1 MLYKDFDVLWSSS
14 YIDFI
19 KQSEGGR
26 KMPTHTIAALSAMK
40 TDDIED
46 CYYPPAEYKKLL
58 NSQKEVLKLKCKAW
72 AHVPSLQDINVLNNH
87 KKLKKMAKH
96 DFKKVHHNV
105 SAIQQTVDEI
115 VKFMKVQKAA

>member
-1 MLYKDFDVLWSSS
+1 LKNANKCNSLSQIPGFWVILKKYIVIPKKCFFLKSIFPASININAMLYKDFDVLWSSS

-46 CYYPPAEYKKLL
+46 CFYPPAEYKKLL
-58 NSQKEVLKLKCKAW
+58 NSQKEVLKLKCKA
-72 AHVPSLQDINVLNNH
+72 
-87 KKLKKMAKH
+87 
-96 DFKKVHHNV
+96 
-105 SAIQQTVDEI
+105 
-115 VKFMKVQKAA
+115 

>member
-1 MLYKDFDVLWSSS
+1 
-14 YIDFI
+14 
-19 KQSEGGR
+19 
-26 KMPTHTIAALSAMK
+26 
-40 TDDIED
+40 
-46 CYYPPAEYKKLL
+46 
-58 NSQKEVLKLKCKAW
+58 
-72 AHVPSLQDINVLNNH
+72 LQDINVLNNH